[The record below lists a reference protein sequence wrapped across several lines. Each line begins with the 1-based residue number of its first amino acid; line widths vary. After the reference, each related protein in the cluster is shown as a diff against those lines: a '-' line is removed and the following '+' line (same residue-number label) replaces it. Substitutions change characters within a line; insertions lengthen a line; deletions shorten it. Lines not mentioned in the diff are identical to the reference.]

1 MLTFARWLFVLLL
14 ILSGA
19 MTWAQVDPGK
29 ALIGTWEGQAETLM
43 GLDQILIIN
52 SVQPTGEGE
61 WIARGRFGSR
71 EFTKTGP
78 GGQEMTVTTKDNQIY
93 LEFAAKG
100 NNPVRLK
107 LVNDNRLEGTINI
120 VLKRPV
126 DRRIRLD
133 KVVPKAGDIK

>member
-100 NNPVRLK
+100 N
-107 LVNDNRLEGTINI
+107 
-120 VLKRPV
+120 
-126 DRRIRLD
+126 
-133 KVVPKAGDIK
+133 

>member
-1 MLTFARWLFVLLL
+1 M
-14 ILSGA
+14 G
-19 MTWAQVDPGK
+19 AQVDPGK

-100 NNPVRLK
+100 N
-107 LVNDNRLEGTINI
+107 
-120 VLKRPV
+120 
-126 DRRIRLD
+126 
-133 KVVPKAGDIK
+133 